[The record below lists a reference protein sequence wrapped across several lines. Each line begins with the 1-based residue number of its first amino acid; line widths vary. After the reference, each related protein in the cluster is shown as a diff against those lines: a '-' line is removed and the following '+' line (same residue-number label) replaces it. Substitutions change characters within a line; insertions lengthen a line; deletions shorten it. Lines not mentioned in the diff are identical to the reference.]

1 MPGSLNCTSHPCA
14 FDFLVIRYAV
24 PPAVL
29 SHVFINMLELGVT
42 IVTGMDRKAKV
53 YSNESVV
60 NNPMDLMYSIM
71 LFASYKLIYT
81 LAL

>member
-1 MPGSLNCTSHPCA
+1 
-14 FDFLVIRYAV
+14 
-24 PPAVL
+24 
-29 SHVFINMLELGVT
+29 MLELGVT